1 MSEARSDALRPRE
14 RILLAAKDLFHRHGI
29 RGVGVETIAEAAG
42 TNKMTLYRHFDS
54 KDDLIVAYLQ
64 SVALEGDEMWGNFE
78 RDHPGDMQAQLKAW
92 LICAEECV
100 TSDERGCDLANAA
113 GELTADDH
121 PGRRI
126 IEELKT
132 EHRNRLASLCRRAG
146 ISQPGVLADPLPLLL
161 DRAPRSSRTAPAA
174 AVRRPAGKVRA
185 LNSPPR
191 QRPSSQPFNPEQ
203 RSVPNRAFASE
214 RSEPRFAPA
223 NAGVLRSGRCI
234 NAHYA
239 NDEGRARRLFR

>member
-1 MSEARSDALRPRE
+1 MSVAHSDVLRPRE
-14 RILLAAKDLFHRHGI
+14 RILLAARDLFHRHGI

-54 KDDLIVAYLQ
+54 KDDLIVAYLRG
-64 SVALEGDEMWGNFE
+64 VAVEVDEMWRDFE

-113 GELTADDH
+113 VELTADDH

-146 ISQPGVLADPLPLLL
+146 ISQPEVLADTLTLLL
-161 DRAPRSSRTAPAA
+161 EGARVSRQAAGSKGPSAKFTATAEAVIATFQSRTKVSPKS
-174 AVRRPAGKVRA
+174 AVRKRTK
-185 LNSPPR
+185 
-191 QRPSSQPFNPEQ
+191 
-203 RSVPNRAFASE
+203 
-214 RSEPRFAPA
+214 
-223 NAGVLRSGRCI
+223 
-234 NAHYA
+234 
-239 NDEGRARRLFR
+239 